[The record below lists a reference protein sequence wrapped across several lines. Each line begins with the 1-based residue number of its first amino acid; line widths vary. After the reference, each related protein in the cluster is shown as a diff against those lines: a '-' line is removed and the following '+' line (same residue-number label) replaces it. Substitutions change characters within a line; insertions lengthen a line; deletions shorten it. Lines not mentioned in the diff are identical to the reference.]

1 MAKRSNAARKRER
14 SVARSPAFGVPTDFL
29 LRKKRNSEGVTAQAH
44 LPVLRAEEVHQ
55 LLHCQKCLC
64 HVEPAEK
71 AVCAVAAGMLSVF
84 VGGHDASGS
93 PPAIVGPNGVRPG
106 ASAAGTYT
114 ITQRA
119 TGILPVPS
127 HGQDGHATIPRGCS
141 AALRYPLGGPRFPD
155 AREGHSMGRALQAP
169 SDCNGYARF
178 RRKARTAGST
188 A

>member
-1 MAKRSNAARKRER
+1 
-14 SVARSPAFGVPTDFL
+14 
-29 LRKKRNSEGVTAQAH
+29 
-44 LPVLRAEEVHQ
+44 
-55 LLHCQKCLC
+55 
-64 HVEPAEK
+64 
-71 AVCAVAAGMLSVF
+71 MLSVF

-141 AALRYPLGGPRFPD
+141 AALRYPPRGAAISRCKEKKGTAWAVPFKLLAMVMVTPGTVEKPGPH
-155 AREGHSMGRALQAP
+155 AALLKSCGRA
-169 SDCNGYARF
+169 AR
-178 RRKARTAGST
+178 ARVISAELLGQLFVPMHNAETHA
-188 A
+188 

>member
-1 MAKRSNAARKRER
+1 M
-14 SVARSPAFGVPTDFL
+14 
-29 LRKKRNSEGVTAQAH
+29 
-44 LPVLRAEEVHQ
+44 HQ

-141 AALRYPLGGPRFPD
+141 AALRYPPRGAAISRCKEKKGTAWAVPFKLLAMVMVTPGTVEKPGLQAALFKSCGPSRTG
-155 AREGHSMGRALQAP
+155 RGHFCRASRRALCPHGQRGNP
-169 SDCNGYARF
+169 RLTLVSEGNPL
-178 RRKARTAGST
+178 RRLLVGS
-188 A
+188 